1 MKNWMSKMLSAIT
14 GNSGAGNQTNALRK
28 ISVDEAAAMMACEN
42 GYMILDVRRPGEYR
56 AKHIPNAI
64 NIPNESIRKNEIPEL
79 PDKNQLILVYCQS
92 GSRSK
97 EASKKLVR
105 LGYTN
110 VVNFGGISDWKGET
124 ETDI

>member
-1 MKNWMSKMLSAIT
+1 MKNWMSKMLSVIT
-14 GNSGAGNQTNALRK
+14 GNSGAGNQTNVLRK
-28 ISVDEAAAMMACEN
+28 ISVDEAVAMMAREN

-64 NIPNESIRKNEIPEL
+64 NVPNESIRKNEIPEL

>member
-1 MKNWMSKMLSAIT
+1 MKNWMSKMLSVIT
-14 GNSGAGNQTNALRK
+14 GNSGAGNQTNVLRK
-28 ISVDEAAAMMACEN
+28 ISVDEAAAMMAREN

-64 NIPNESIRKNEIPEL
+64 NVPNESIRKNEIPEL